1 MVLQFPFSLL
11 FLYSFIVVV
20 RQRGRRKKEKKKDEE
35 RKREKK
41 ERLFYSSQFGNKKA
55 TRGVCIG
62 KETDPGSA
70 VGESEAGV
78 TEEGVLKKEGR

>member
-20 RQRGRRKKEKKKDEE
+20 RQRGRRKKRKKEEE
-35 RKREKK
+35 RKKEKK